1 MKKACFLLFTFI
13 LISVSFAQS
22 IFDGQYQ
29 IINEARFIGM
39 EEPKP
44 NRSPYAATLITIF
57 DSTQEVR
64 FPDFIIGEQ
73 AQAFTDKRKVE
84 SFKLNKFETTYAL
97 YYPVRLWAEANGYTF
112 QNPGQEGSAG
122 RRGRAPTEK
131 GSFEPVTSIN
141 WRDAVVWC
149 NALSELMGR
158 SPCYSYKGAVLRDST
173 DGAAVDLCICDFTKS
188 GYRLPTETEW
198 EYAARLTSTGFQR
211 GDLVSGSVKEDGTST
226 SLINENDLCWSSA
239 NTIKTRTVGTAG
251 RPKSPYGN
259 YSQLETPGSGKANA
273 LGLFDMSGNVLEF
286 CYDWFA
292 DYTSVPFGTRA
303 TGPEFGSERVSRGG
317 SWSPYSCFLLTGDRY
332 SYDPD
337 ESYNYMG
344 FRFCRSLTTEDYTNP
359 EKLSAEEVIIL
370 PVK

>member
-1 MKKACFLLFTFI
+1 MKKACFIFI
-13 LISVSFAQS
+13 SFIMVSVAFAQS
-22 IFDGQYQ
+22 MFDGQYQ
-29 IINEARFIGM
+29 IINESRFI
-39 EEPKP
+39 ERSEPKTNP
-44 NRSPYAATLITIF
+44 SPYAATLVTIF

-73 AQAFTDKRKVE
+73 SQAFTDKRKVE
-84 SFKLNKFETTYAL
+84 SFKLNKYETTYAL
-97 YYPVRLWAEANGYTF
+97 YYPVRLWAEANGYIF

-122 RRGRAPTEK
+122 RRGRAPTDK
-131 GSFEPVTSIN
+131 GCFEPVTAIN

-158 SPCYSYKGAVLRDST
+158 EPCYSYKGEILRDST
-173 DGAAVDLCICDFTKS
+173 DGAAVDLCDCDFTKD

-239 NTIKTRTVGTAG
+239 NTIKTKTVGTAG
-251 RPKSPYGN
+251 SPRSPYGN
-259 YSQLETPGSGKANA
+259 YTQLETPGTGRANA
-273 LGLFDMSGNVLEF
+273 MGIFDMSGNILEF
-286 CYDWFA
+286 CFDWFG
-292 DYTSVPFGTRA
+292 DYTSVPYGQRA
-303 TGPEFGSERVSRGG
+303 YGPEFGSERVARGG
-317 SWSPYSCFLLTGDRY
+317 SWSPYSCFVLTGDRY

-344 FRFCRSLTTEDYTNP
+344 FRIWRSRTTSAYTKP
-359 EKLSAEEVIIL
+359 EKLTAEEIIIL